1 MVGMLDTVLHG
12 LGSSLGQVRCVVLG
26 NTLYSPSASLHPSGV
41 YVAVDKFAR
50 VTLGWS
56 SIHPMERR
64 AGGSKNTQGPDAHLC
79 HSLHTEEGDSPTP
92 SSAECIQIIVRLIIN
107 LQVTNSVLNISISSY
122 LNPTLFISSHVFTG

>member
-26 NTLYSPSASLHPSGV
+26 NTLYSNRASLHPSGV

-56 SIHPMERR
+56 IIHPMKMGVGGEGKKWKHPR
-64 AGGSKNTQGPDAHLC
+64 A
-79 HSLHTEEGDSPTP
+79 
-92 SSAECIQIIVRLIIN
+92 
-107 LQVTNSVLNISISSY
+107 
-122 LNPTLFISSHVFTG
+122 